1 MKILYK
7 KPGEAPEIRD
17 VANDLEVL
25 QDLVGGYI
33 ETVTVGNV
41 VIICNEEGKLK
52 GMPLNFLVKT
62 RNYTEPIVGPA
73 IFCRTDHWDF
83 TDIQDEDIK
92 KIKADM
98 GWGC

>member
-17 VANDLEVL
+17 VANDLGAL

-62 RNYTEPIVGPA
+62 RTI
-73 IFCRTDHWDF
+73 RSRS
-83 TDIQDEDIK
+83 
-92 KIKADM
+92 
-98 GWGC
+98 